1 MPTLYLEDLTV
12 GREIESARRT
22 VTEADIA
29 AFCGVSG
36 DFNPL
41 HTDDV
46 FVAEHTPFRARI
58 AHGLLVLAISSG
70 LRSEIDDVMLIAY
83 LEESRR
89 FRAPTYAGDTIQ
101 VRYRV
106 EAARPSSS
114 RPGQGIVT
122 LAAEVVKHD
131 GEVVQSGTDVIL
143 VAARPAEER

>member
-1 MPTLYLEDLTV
+1 MPLYLEDLAV
-12 GREIESARRT
+12 GREFVSARRT

-41 HTDDV
+41 HTDEV

-58 AHGLLVLAISSG
+58 AHGLLVLSISSG
-70 LRSEIDDVMLIAY
+70 LRSEMDDVMLIAY

-106 EAARPSSS
+106 ESARPSSS

-122 LAAEVVKHD
+122 LSAEVAKHD
-131 GEVVQSGTDVIL
+131 GEVVQSGTDVLL
-143 VAARPAEER
+143 VAARPAEEA